1 MGDWYNA
8 KIKYTQVTEDDKV
21 KTISESYLFDAL
33 SYTEAEARTY
43 EYMASNLPDFELVDI
58 KKMRLN
64 EVFFIEDGGEYW
76 FKCRVQ
82 YITFDEKTKAEK
94 KTAVP
99 MLINAEDLKLA
110 YESLYEK
117 LGKVEDFIISD
128 INVTKIVEVIPYDKL
143 IDQRITDGRLKPMLG
158 VIPASKVEEKAILQ
172 DVVIPEDD
180 EEEVVSE
187 VVIPDDEDDDIEEE
201 ENTTLEDVVIQDE
214 DEDSDELDD
223 DEDDEDEDENED
235 DEK

>member
-76 FKCRVQ
+76 FKIRVQ
-82 YITFDEKTKAEK
+82 YITFDEKTKSEK

-99 MLINAEDLKLA
+99 MLINGENLKMAYDSLKDRLGNLED
-110 YESLYEK
+110 Y
-117 LGKVEDFIISD
+117 VISD
-128 INVTKIVEVIPYDKL
+128 INVTKIVEVVPYEK
-143 IDQRITDGRLKPMLG
+143 IVDQKIADGRLKPMQENSPALG
-158 VIPASKVEEKAILQ
+158 VIPPTPVQNNEPLV
-172 DVVIPEDD
+172 DVPLHEPEIEDLD
-180 EEEVVSE
+180 EEV
-187 VVIPDDEDDDIEEE
+187 
-201 ENTTLEDVVIQDE
+201 
-214 DEDSDELDD
+214 
-223 DEDDEDEDENED
+223 
-235 DEK
+235 

>member
-64 EVFFIEDGGEYW
+64 EVFFVEDGGEYW
-76 FKCRVQ
+76 FKIRVQ
-82 YITFDEKTKAEK
+82 YITFDEKTKSEK

-99 MLINAEDLKLA
+99 MLINGENLKMAYDSLKDRLGNLED
-110 YESLYEK
+110 Y
-117 LGKVEDFIISD
+117 VISD
-128 INVTKIVEVIPYDKL
+128 INVTKIVEVVPYEK
-143 IDQRITDGRLKPMLG
+143 IVDQKIADGRLKPMQENSPALG
-158 VIPASKVEEKAILQ
+158 VIPPTPVQNNEPLV
-172 DVVIPEDD
+172 DVPLNEPEIEDLD
-180 EEEVVSE
+180 EEV
-187 VVIPDDEDDDIEEE
+187 
-201 ENTTLEDVVIQDE
+201 
-214 DEDSDELDD
+214 
-223 DEDDEDEDENED
+223 
-235 DEK
+235 

>member
-64 EVFFIEDGGEYW
+64 EVFFIEDGGDYW

-82 YITFDEKTKAEK
+82 YITFDEKTKTEK

-99 MLINAEDLKLA
+99 MLINAVDLKVA
-110 YESLYEK
+110 YESLHEK
-117 LGKVEDFIISD
+117 LGKIEDFIISD
-128 INVTKIVEVIPYDKL
+128 INVTKIVEVIPYDNL
-143 IDQRITDGRLKPMLG
+143 IDQRISDGKLKPMLG
-158 VIPASKVEEKAILQ
+158 IIPATKEVVKDVVIPENDDDESADEQETIILQ

-180 EEEVVSE
+180 EIMV
-187 VVIPDDEDDDIEEE
+187 DM
-201 ENTTLEDVVIQDE
+201 
-214 DEDSDELDD
+214 EDSDEF
-223 DEDDEDEDENED
+223 EEDED
-235 DEK
+235 